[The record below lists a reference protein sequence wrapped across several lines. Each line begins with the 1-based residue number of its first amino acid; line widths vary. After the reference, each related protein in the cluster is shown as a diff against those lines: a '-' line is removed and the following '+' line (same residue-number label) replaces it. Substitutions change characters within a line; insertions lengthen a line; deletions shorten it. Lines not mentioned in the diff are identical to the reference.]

1 MRRGFSKRVVRVVR
15 RNLRE
20 IARIGGCLAL
30 LALALGSHDARAAA
44 GDLGTKECR
53 DAQLLAQASVPAA
66 PKNHG
71 AVVRSI
77 ARLLHEFVKSGDI
90 TGRCAGHIV
99 NQFGQGIPIDQQE
112 PSGAERVCGDGE
124 LDPGEAC
131 DDGAANS
138 DTNADAC
145 RLDCSAPV
153 CGDGVVDTGEECD
166 DGAANSDTGAD
177 ACRLDCSAPACGDG
191 VVDTGEQCDDGNFD
205 SGDGC
210 SGECVLDCPCADGF
224 AGVAFADLILPFCKD
239 FMHSDIT
246 AEVTV
251 LDALTSSGRIDALCV
266 TTEDPGTC
274 SHSIPGSVCT
284 YFDDQN
290 LPEDLDANASS
301 GLSSGQYMACRQLIL
316 DRAADLGVPC
326 EVSP

>member
-138 DTNADAC
+138 DTN
-145 RLDCSAPV
+145 
-153 CGDGVVDTGEECD
+153 
-166 DGAANSDTGAD
+166 AD